1 MEKPALSLL
10 KKNEVNLIL
19 LDIKLPGMNGLE
31 VLKNIKDQYEYIEVI
46 VITMIKKIDTVV
58 KAIKL
63 GAYDYVTKDFNYDIV
78 LNLVTRALEKQEDK
92 RKLFYFQSEMK
103 RFFKGDFVLSMNEK
117 MKEIYST
124 IEKIANLRTTIL
136 ITGESGTGKE
146 VIARMIHE
154 QSDEPAKPFVVANV
168 AAIPQELVNFKLN
181 LVISY
186 ISISPSEG

>member
-1 MEKPALSLL
+1 
-10 KKNEVNLIL
+10 
-19 LDIKLPGMNGLE
+19 MNGLE